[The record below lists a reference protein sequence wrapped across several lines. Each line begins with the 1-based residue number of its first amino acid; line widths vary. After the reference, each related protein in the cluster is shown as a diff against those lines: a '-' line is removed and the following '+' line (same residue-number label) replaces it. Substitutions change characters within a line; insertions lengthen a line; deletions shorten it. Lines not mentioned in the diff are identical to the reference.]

1 MFIHSRG
8 ILLFKIKA
16 LFASA
21 LSPTFRRFVFKVMSL
36 VCLEVKIWL
45 KFKIVHLLTAID
57 NVASNVL
64 HKVIA
69 ITIYGGLG
77 AHVVTCLG
85 GLVYGW

>member
-36 VCLEVKIWL
+36 VCLEVKTWL
-45 KFKIVHLLTAID
+45 KFNCSHSLLKDCNIAY
-57 NVASNVL
+57 L
-64 HKVIA
+64 KVGIQ
-69 ITIYGGLG
+69 
-77 AHVVTCLG
+77 VD
-85 GLVYGW
+85 